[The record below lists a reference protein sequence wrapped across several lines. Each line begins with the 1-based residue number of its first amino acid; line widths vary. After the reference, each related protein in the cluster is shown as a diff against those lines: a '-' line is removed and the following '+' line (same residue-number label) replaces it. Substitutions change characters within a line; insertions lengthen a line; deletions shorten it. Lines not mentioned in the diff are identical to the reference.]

1 MKRFQ
6 MITEADARVL
16 EYGTTI
22 VLVAGGHITPLAQD
36 TLRAR
41 RVSVVL
47 EGHDADAASLAPRA
61 EIRTVAVAGDHTS
74 LALKSAIVQH
84 LRGRGIAAH
93 DLGTQTSDPVDYP
106 DTAAS
111 VAIQVARGE
120 ADAGIVLD
128 GAGLGSTIAANKI
141 DGVRAAMCTNQTLAR
156 YARQHNGAN
165 VLALGSTL
173 VSKDEALTIV
183 DTFVDTPMREAR
195 YIRRLAK
202 IRDIERRS
210 RLRQGSGG
218 QAGS

>member
-1 MKRFQ
+1 MV
-6 MITEADARVL
+6 TEADARVL
-16 EYGTTI
+16 EYGTSI

-41 RVSVVL
+41 RVSVVR

-61 EIRTVAVAGDHTS
+61 EIRTVAIAGDHTS

-84 LRGRGIAAH
+84 LRGRGMAAH

-106 DTAAS
+106 DTASS

-183 DTFVDTPMREAR
+183 DTFIDTPMREAR

-202 IRDIERRS
+202 IRDLERR
-210 RLRQGSGG
+210 
-218 QAGS
+218 

>member
-1 MKRFQ
+1 MV
-6 MITEADARVL
+6 TEADARVL

-41 RVSVVL
+41 RVTVVR
-47 EGHDADAASLAPRA
+47 EGNDVDATTLAPPA
-61 EIRTVAVAGDHTS
+61 DIRTVAIAGDHTS
-74 LALKSAIVQH
+74 LALKAAIVQH
-84 LRGRGIAAH
+84 LRSRGVAAH
-93 DLGTQTSDPVDYP
+93 DLGTLTSDPVDYP

-120 ADAGIVLD
+120 ADAGIVID
-128 GAGLGSTIAANKI
+128 GAGLGSTIAANKVA
-141 DGVRAAMCTNQTLAR
+141 GARAAMCLNQTLAR

-173 VSKDEALTIV
+173 VTKDEALAIV
-183 DTFVDTPMREAR
+183 ETFIETPMREAR

-202 IRDIERRS
+202 IRDLEVRARS
-210 RLRQGSGG
+210 
-218 QAGS
+218 

>member
-1 MKRFQ
+1 MV
-6 MITEADARVL
+6 TEADARVL
-16 EYGTTI
+16 EYGSTI

-36 TLRAR
+36 TLNAR
-41 RVSVVL
+41 RVSVVRD
-47 EGHDADAASLAPRA
+47 GHDADLAALVPRA
-61 EIRTVAVAGDHTS
+61 DIKTVAVAGDHTS
-74 LALKSAIVQH
+74 LVLKTAIVQH

-93 DLGTQTSDPVDYP
+93 DLGTLTSDPVDYP
-106 DTAAS
+106 DTASA

-141 DGVRAAMCTNQTLAR
+141 DGVRAAMCTSQTLAR

-173 VSKDEALTIV
+173 VTREDALTIV
-183 DTFVDTPMREAR
+183 DTFIDTPMREAR

-202 IRDIERRS
+202 IRDLELRT
-210 RLRQGSGG
+210 LRQGSGG
-218 QAGS
+218 QVGS